1 MAVKIK
7 RVFWLVLLLFV
18 SCEQNRVDLPDV
30 ADCEH
35 YYYEDCNT
43 QEPFEAEVKF
53 LFSINRQTHFVI
65 FEVYKGTVDE
75 GTLFFTDTAVD
86 ASVSYIMPVGEY
98 FSALATYQV
107 DGKTIKVIDGG
118 KLIKQGKTVCDSTCW
133 GVNELVLDL
142 SIRQ

>member
-1 MAVKIK
+1 MAVIMK
-7 RVFWLVLLLFV
+7 RIFWLLLLLFT
-18 SCEQNRVDLPDV
+18 SCEQEKVDLPNV
-30 ADCEH
+30 EDCDH

-43 QEPFEAEVKF
+43 QEPFESGVRF
-53 LFSINRQTHFVI
+53 DFSINRQTHFVV

-75 GTLFFTDTAVD
+75 GSLFFTDTAFD
-86 ASVSYIMPVGEY
+86 ASVTYIMPVNEY
-98 FSALATYQV
+98 YSAIATYQV

-118 KLIKQGKTVCDSTCW
+118 NLVKQGKTVCDSTCR